1 MELFITGF
9 NSGLGKFLVEEFSGV
24 KYDPR
29 NIEQIKS
36 ATPKIV
42 IHCGYRYPSVTD
54 AAEALSQMEL
64 AKESLS
70 RISTL
75 EGTVKFIFI
84 SSIDVYPY
92 FSDICFNES
101 SSINLR
107 DIRGVHSFLKL
118 SLEQY
123 VVNKFKNFLILR
135 PALML
140 GNYIRDNSVT
150 RILTSETCKLSI
162 ESNSTFNLISHQSV
176 ADFVQIARNLDL
188 TGIYNLTSS
197 TNISLRTIASLA
209 GRQNIEFG
217 KALYQTPQVDN
228 SKVARYCKDFD
239 KTSEEVLR
247 TYMESVNYRNISNL
261 QRRNL

>member
-29 NIEQIKS
+29 NIEEIKS
-36 ATPKIV
+36 AKPKTV

-54 AAEALSQMEL
+54 AVEALSQMEL
-64 AKESLS
+64 ARESIS
-70 RISTL
+70 RISAL
-75 EGTVKFIFI
+75 EGTVKLIFI

-92 FSDICFNES
+92 SSNICFDES
-101 SSINLR
+101 NSIDLR
-107 DIRGVHSFLKL
+107 DIRGVHGFLKL
-118 SLEQY
+118 SLEQH
-123 VVNKFKNFLILR
+123 VMKKFKNFVILR

-140 GNYIRDNSVT
+140 GDYIRDNSVT
-150 RILTSETCKLSI
+150 RILTSDPCKLSI

-176 ADFVQIARNLDL
+176 ADFIHIARNLDL
-188 TGIYNLTSS
+188 TGIFNLTSS
-197 TNISLRTIASLA
+197 TDISLRTVASLA

-247 TYMESVNYRNISNL
+247 SYMESINYRHVSNL
-261 QRRNL
+261 QRHNL

>member
-9 NSGLGKFLVEEFSGV
+9 NSGLGRFLVEEFAGI

-29 NIEQIKS
+29 NIGEIRS
-36 ATPKIV
+36 TTPKTV

-54 AAEALSQMEL
+54 AAEAMSQMEL

-75 EGTVKFIFI
+75 AGTIKFIFI
-84 SSIDVYPY
+84 SSMDVYPY
-92 FSDICFNES
+92 FSNICFDES
-101 SSINLR
+101 SSIDLR

-118 SLEQY
+118 SLEKY
-123 VVNKFKNFLILR
+123 VMKNFKNFLILR

-150 RILTSETCKLSI
+150 RILTSETCKLTI

-176 ADFVQIARNLDL
+176 ANFVQVARNLDL

-197 TNISLRTIASLA
+197 TDISLKTVASLA

-217 KALYQTPQVDN
+217 KALYQTPRVDN
-228 SKVARYCKDFD
+228 SKVTRYCKDFD

-247 TYMESVNYRNISNL
+247 SYMESINYRNVSNL
-261 QRRNL
+261 QY